1 MNTLSGDLTQ
11 DLARARRALGLL
23 VLLTLVATL
32 LTTDPVRDLASVR
45 VLSSVAAGLAFVKA
59 RFVVLDFMD
68 LSETVLQRVLDV
80 WLLVVG
86 AAAVAL
92 LLR

>member
-1 MNTLSGDLTQ
+1 MNALSGDLGQ
-11 DLARARRALGLL
+11 DMARARRALALL
-23 VLLTLVATL
+23 VVLTLAATL
-32 LTTDPVRDLASVR
+32 LTTGPVRDLASVR

-68 LSETVLQRVLDV
+68 LRRTALQRALDV